1 MLAVLSTPWFRVPAL
16 AVVVVTVQTV
26 VISQIHLLGVS
37 PDLVVLCAVAS
48 GLVGGPQRGTVAG
61 FVFGLV
67 YDLALTTPFG
77 LWTLVLCVTGF
88 AVGLTRNEA
97 IRDNRWLQTAIVF
110 LASGAAVVAYCRGGH
125 RLRLRGRLHA
135 ASRSRPRWSCAVV
148 NAALT
153 QPAMKVLRFAVIP
166 GDRRPV

>member
-1 MLAVLSTPWFRVPAL
+1 LLAVLYTPWFRLPAL
-16 AVVVVTVQTV
+16 AVLVVTVQTV
-26 VISQIHLLGVS
+26 VISQLHLLGAS
-37 PDLVVLCAVAS
+37 PDLVILCAVGG

-77 LWTLVLCVTGF
+77 LWPLVLCVAGF
-88 AVGLTRNEA
+88 VVGLTRNEA
-97 IRDNRWLQTAIVF
+97 IRDNRWLQTGIVF
-110 LASGAAVVAYCRGGH
+110 LASGATVVTYAGVATVFGSRGVLT
-125 RLRLRGRLHA
+125 LRVIPTALVVGL
-135 ASRSRPRWSCAVV
+135 V

-153 QPAMKVLRFAVIP
+153 QPAMKVLRFAVLP

>member
-48 GLVGGPQRGTVAG
+48 GLVGGPQRGTAAG

-67 YDLALTTPFG
+67 YDLALTTAM
-77 LWTLVLCVTGF
+77 TS
-88 AVGLTRNEA
+88 AVGTRRSVKMPSEPK
-97 IRDNRWLQTAIVF
+97 T
-110 LASGAAVVAYCRGGH
+110 VAT
-125 RLRLRGRLHA
+125 
-135 ASRSRPRWSCAVV
+135 PE
-148 NAALT
+148 
-153 QPAMKVLRFAVIP
+153 
-166 GDRRPV
+166 

>member
-1 MLAVLSTPWFRVPAL
+1 
-16 AVVVVTVQTV
+16 
-26 VISQIHLLGVS
+26 
-37 PDLVVLCAVAS
+37 LVVLCAVVG

-77 LWTLVLCVTGF
+77 LWPLVLCVTGF
-88 AVGLTRNEA
+88 VVGLSRNEA
-97 IRDNRWLQTAIVF
+97 IRDNRWLQTSIVF
-110 LASGAAVVAYCRGGH
+110 LASAAAVVAYAGVATVFGSEGVLT
-125 RLRLRGRLHA
+125 LRVVPTALVVAL
-135 ASRSRPRWSCAVV
+135 V

-153 QPAMKVLRFAVIP
+153 RPAMRVMRFALLA